1 MLFLFVQLMKNNPI
15 GIFDSGIGGLTV
27 ANAIKKVLPNEDFVY
42 FGDTEHLPY
51 GEKSKESILRFSK
64 NIIRFLINKDCKAI
78 VIACNSASS
87 VMNDNLLRFANNKI
101 VFNVIDPASKL
112 AVELANNSKS
122 SEGKT
127 LEVGVI
133 GTKATIRPKIYTKKI
148 EKFSYNFNCGCS
160 DDLEDT
166 KTISSYDVPNIKS
179 LATPLLAPMIEEGF
193 INDEI
198 SKKVIQNYLSDPLLK
213 NIDMLI
219 LACTHYPLIYN
230 KINEYYN
237 GEKIII
243 DSSEIVA
250 KHIESVLK
258 KNNLLNN
265 KVKTNHQFYVSNYTK
280 SFEQSTRFFF
290 KEGVKLEEVN
300 IHQ

>member
-15 GIFDSGIGGLTV
+15 GIYDSGIGGLTV

-64 NIIRFLINKDCKAI
+64 NIIKFLINKDCKAI

-101 VFNVIDPASKL
+101 VFNVIDPAAKL

-133 GTKATIRPKIYTKKI
+133 GTKATIGSKIYTKKI
-148 EKFSYNFNCGCS
+148 EEFSYNFNCGYS

-265 KVKTNHQFYVSNYTK
+265 KVKTNHQFFVSNYTK

>member
-64 NIIRFLINKDCKAI
+64 NIIKFLINKDCKAI

-101 VFNVIDPASKL
+101 VFNVIDPAAKL

-133 GTKATIRPKIYTKKI
+133 GTKATIGSKIYTKKI
-148 EKFSYNFNCGCS
+148 EEFSYNFNCGYS

-265 KVKTNHQFYVSNYTK
+265 KVKTNHQFFVSNYTK